1 MAVVLL
7 ASYSCVQDTT
17 EDLGPVVSGSGQGG
31 GKVATL
37 RVSMPA
43 SSRTALG
50 EKVDG
55 KYPVS
60 WCEGDVLAVNGKP
73 TTSITISEEDSGVA
87 VFELP
92 LGITIPYN
100 IVYPY
105 CGDGVAAEGEN
116 GKYPVM
122 FLSEQQH
129 TEGTFAP
136 NSAPMY
142 AWSNGFDDVH
152 MEHLTTVI
160 RLGIKAK
167 AGESVDLKYVS
178 VSTVAAEPIS
188 GLFDVYCAEGGEQP
202 QGTLVA
208 RDSALSTIFYNF
220 EGDSY
225 VINDS
230 KEEYFYIAL
239 PKGEYSR
246 FEVNFVNQS
255 GDVYA
260 ETFDATGD
268 KQLVA
273 GKVREFP
280 VVEFEA
286 NSKMLLIGNDV
297 DMETFAMEVK
307 AGTFNDKFDGALLVN
322 DVDMTGKEWASV
334 EGFNSVFEG
343 RNYTIKGLTA
353 PLFGENV
360 VATISNLN
368 VEANIVE
375 AANGKVGIIAR
386 SLAVEGEKVGTIF
399 NCSAAGTLEYNNPN
413 ITVTSALDL
422 INVGG
427 LVGGVYGGNVTLS
440 KSNVNIKVAMV
451 GPENEATAYKPCVGG
466 VVGYVCAAGEVMPV
480 VAENENLGSLDWDD
494 VSKST
499 QVIPYVG
506 GVAGYVTA
514 GTFEKNTNSG
524 VLSVSEPMLDLNWGG
539 VAGATSVAIAECV
552 NAGSLTINEAITKA
566 NIGGVV
572 GALEA
577 GSITNCENSGQLL
590 FDTNFVI
597 NGACKVGG
605 VVAYAEKGTK
615 KIENC
620 VNSGSI
626 TYRGTCNYKSRTSA
640 TGNANLALGGVVGFA
655 WAESIKDCSNLS
667 SAVINVGGF
676 VSGNGKIDSDYVTID
691 KMTGIAGVIG
701 VRGGRQAEIGAE
713 NLVRTENCNN
723 GGNVHFKWQ
732 YCGAAYIY
740 SSACIGVLNSDYVSG
755 CKNDGAVVVEANVTS
770 DTVTNE
776 YTSTVTAFASG
787 LIGYVDYSCDKI
799 FDCQNTGSVEARN
812 SNARMFWVS
821 GVLGTAKS
829 GVNIV
834 MTNCANSGNVYV
846 AKDVVARNLY
856 VGGILANTLNI
867 KLSYP
872 NCYNA
877 GTIEVNANT
886 LEETYAGSIFGRS
899 YKSDTGKGTEG
910 IENDGKVIFSG
921 VSPIVYLGGFCGRY
935 EEENHTVEFQNSTTG
950 SVEFSGEASVA
961 AFIGGIGGLA
971 SGTVSFTRVNN
982 EYGNIGGITGINNLT
997 KGGTFKGMT
1006 NNGNVTLTGTA
1017 PKVYISGGFGYVG
1030 SAKEGIA
1037 NINNNGTITVPLNTE
1052 VAYPEKIYMGGVF
1065 GYANTNVAYPSSAG
1079 SIVEKNVIRDCH
1091 NTGNVNYYG
1100 IARDGAYVGGLI
1112 GRAEKAPIYNCSNS
1126 GTVTSTGNAGDYTPK
1141 GTQSEDKH
1149 QQNCWGWNSHNDDLA
1164 IGGIAGQVDL
1174 DMKGCENSGSV
1185 THTCT
1190 LNPIKIDTNGKTSTS
1205 RFDVG
1210 GLVGRTYCNFSTSS
1224 AYSFSLTDNVNNGAV
1239 TIYGTPSATNN
1250 TASIDLGDAG
1260 EWQWTDIDDSD
1271 RTNKRVFYR
1280 VNVGGL
1286 IGRMIDDSS
1295 TNVKHFVNGCV
1306 NNAAVSV
1313 PEAAGAKCLSVAGAV
1328 GELLISNA
1336 DFNNVVNK
1344 GRVSIEKAGVGTTT
1358 SGSQFMHAYFINMGG
1373 LVATYFD
1380 CRVFATKGNYK
1391 QVVNFNDCVNDGDI
1405 HYGEIAA
1412 SCYQCAGGMLGQAI
1426 HIRGDWCIGNNDKRD
1441 GRAYSGSG
1449 ERYSCIDV
1457 HFNRCKNNGNIDF
1470 LSTAM
1475 NLDAGYNYNYAGG
1488 ILGTGNIGHNGYTQ
1502 HYNSVDL
1509 TFDHCENTGSIQ
1521 WDRNN
1526 SVMSTNAN
1534 PYYTAVGG
1542 IVGHHCGG
1550 IGVSTTSRSY
1560 TTNGRSVS
1568 TVDAFN
1574 AQIISCKNSGRI
1586 WGFSGYLGGIIGC
1599 GNWYTKITGTAED
1612 PTINTG
1618 DIVVVRDGGK
1628 VVVKNRYGNKY
1639 MYAGGI
1645 AGIMREYTSAAYA
1658 VGAASGANNAYPL
1671 YYPEEQYARIEYA
1684 VNEGAV
1690 GSTGYAGGI
1699 AGYYWSAVQPSKEIR
1714 NVNSHRGGLQYC
1726 RNTGDIYAL
1735 EGSTTNVGAIVGM
1748 ARMFTYS
1755 ANSGSD
1761 LAISLNDK
1769 DWQIGVSDCEVGG
1782 KLLRGA
1788 VTNIVVDETN
1798 YMQAIYGE
1806 NWADDAVSISDKPY
1820 DGCIL
1825 YVPAPEVP
1833 ETPENPEGGEDEGAE
1848 PAAKR

>member
-1 MAVVLL
+1 M
-7 ASYSCVQDTT
+7 
-17 EDLGPVVSGSGQGG
+17 VSGSGQEG

-50 EKVDG
+50 DKVDG

-60 WCEGDVLAVNGKP
+60 WCEGDVLTVNGKP

-87 VFELP
+87 IFELP

-105 CGDGVAAEGEN
+105 IREDSVESKD

-122 FLSEQQH
+122 FLTEQQH

-152 MEHLTTVI
+152 MEHLTSVI

-178 VSTVAAEPIS
+178 ISTVAAEPIS
-188 GLFDVYCAEGGEQP
+188 GIFDVYCADGGEKA
-202 QGTLVA
+202 QGTLEA
-208 RDSALSTIFYNF
+208 HAGALSTIFYSF

-225 VINDS
+225 VISDS

-239 PKGEYSR
+239 PKGEYTR
-246 FEVNFVNQS
+246 FEVNFVNQA
-255 GDVYA
+255 GEVYV

-268 KQLVA
+268 KQLLP

-286 NSKMLLIGNDV
+286 NSKMFLIGNDV

-307 AGTFNDKFDGALLVN
+307 AGTFNDKYDGALLVN
-322 DVDMTGKEWASV
+322 DIDMTGKEWISL
-334 EGFNSVFEG
+334 EGFTSMFEG
-343 RNYTIKGLTA
+343 RNYSIKGLTT

-360 VATISNLN
+360 VGTISNLR
-368 VEANIVE
+368 VEGTITE
-375 AANGKVGIIAR
+375 SANGKVGIIAR
-386 SLAVEGEKVGTIF
+386 SLAVDGDKVGTIF
-399 NCSAAGTLEYNNPN
+399 NCSAAGSIVYSNPN
-413 ITVTSALDL
+413 ITVADKLDL

-427 LVGGVYGGNVTLS
+427 VVGGVYGGSVTLS
-440 KSNVNIKVAMV
+440 KSDVNIEVTMV
-451 GPENEATAYKPCVGG
+451 GPENEAAAYKPCVGG
-466 VVGYVCAAGEVMPV
+466 VVGYVCAAGEVLPV
-480 VAENENLGSLDWDD
+480 VVENENRGSLDWDD
-494 VSKST
+494 VSKSS
-499 QVIPYVG
+499 QVLPYLG

-514 GTFEKNTNSG
+514 GAFEKNVNSG
-524 VLSVSEPMLDLNWGG
+524 VLSVSEAMHELDWGG
-539 VAGATSVAIAECV
+539 VVGASSVSISECV

-566 NIGGVV
+566 RIGGVV
-572 GALEA
+572 GLLEA
-577 GSITNCENSGQLL
+577 GSIVNSENSGKLL
-590 FDTNFVI
+590 FDENFVI
-597 NGACKVGG
+597 NGSCNVGG

-615 KIENC
+615 SIENC

-626 TYRGTCNYKSRTSA
+626 TYLGSCTYKSRTST
-640 TGNANLALGGVVGFA
+640 TGNANLVLGGVVGFA
-655 WAESIKDCSNLS
+655 WSELIKDCSNYS
-667 SAVINVGGF
+667 TAVINVAGN
-676 VSGNGKIDSDYVTID
+676 VSGNGKIDSDYVSID

-701 VRGGRQAEIGAE
+701 VRGGRQTEIGAAE
-713 NLVRTENCNN
+713 SVRTENCTNA
-723 GGNVHFKWQ
+723 GNVHFKWQ
-732 YCGAAYIY
+732 YCGASYIY
-740 SSACIGVLNSDYVSG
+740 SSACIGVLNSDYVSN
-755 CKNDGAVVVEANVTS
+755 CKNDGSVVVEANVS
-770 DTVTNE
+770 YDGYDNE
-776 YTSTVTAFASG
+776 YTSTVTVFASG
-787 LIGYVDYSCDKI
+787 LIGYIDYSCDKI
-799 FDCQNTGSVEARN
+799 FDCQNTGSLEARN
-812 SNARMFWVS
+812 TNARMFWVS

-829 GVNIV
+829 GVDIKL
-834 MTNCANSGNVYV
+834 TNCANSGNI
-846 AKDVVARNLY
+846 VVAEDVTVRNLY
-856 VGGILANTLNI
+856 VGGILSNTLNM
-867 KLSYP
+867 KLQYP
-872 NCYNA
+872 NCYNS
-877 GTIEVNANT
+877 GTVESKAHAT
-886 LEETYAGSIFGRS
+886 EETYLGSIFGRS
-899 YKSDTGKGTEG
+899 YKSDKGLGTQG
-910 IENDGKVIFSG
+910 IENDGRVVYSG
-921 VSPIVYLGGFCGRY
+921 KSAIAYVGGYCGRY

-950 SVEFSGEASVA
+950 VVEFNGEASVA
-961 AFIGGIGGLA
+961 AFIGGIAGLA
-971 SGTVSFTRVNN
+971 
-982 EYGNIGGITGINNLT
+982 GGAVTLDRTNGVVGQVAGIKSIPNLT
-997 KGGTFKGMT
+997 KGGEFVGMI
-1006 NNGNVTLTGTA
+1006 NNGNVTILGSS
-1017 PKVYISGGFGYVG
+1017 PLVYISGGFGYLG
-1030 SAKEGIA
+1030 SAKEGVA
-1037 NINNNGTITVPLNTE
+1037 NITNNGTVTVPLNME
-1052 VAYPEKIYMGGVF
+1052 IVYPTTIYMGGVF
-1065 GYANTNVAYPSSAG
+1065 GYANMNVTYPSAAG
-1079 SIVEKNVIRDCH
+1079 SIAEKNVIRDCH
-1091 NTGNVNYYG
+1091 NTGNINYYG
-1100 IARDGAYVGGLI
+1100 IARDGAYVGGLV
-1112 GRAEKAPIYNCSNS
+1112 GRAEKAPIYNCSNK
-1126 GTVTSTGNAGDYTPK
+1126 GAVTSTGNAGDYTPK
-1141 GTQSEDKH
+1141 GTQAEDKH
-1149 QQNCWGWNSHNDDLA
+1149 QQNCWGWNYHNEDLA

-1174 DMKGCENSGSV
+1174 DMKDCENNGTV

-1190 LNPIKIDTNGKTSTS
+1190 QNPIKLDHNGKTSAS

-1210 GLVGRTYCNFSTSS
+1210 GIAGRTFCNYSTTS
-1224 AYSFSLTDNVNNGAV
+1224 AYSFSLTNLVNNGAV
-1239 TIYGTPSATNN
+1239 TIYGSPSATNN

-1295 TNVKHFVNGCV
+1295 ANVKHFVNGCV

-1426 HIRGDWCIGNNDKRD
+1426 HIRGDWCIGNNDKRN
-1441 GRAYSGSG
+1441 GKAYSGSG

-1502 HYNSVDL
+1502 HFNSVDL

-1550 IGVSTTSRSY
+1550 VGVSTTSRSY
-1560 TTNGRSVS
+1560 TNNGRSVS

-1645 AGIMREYTSAAYA
+1645 AGIMREYINAAYA
-1658 VGAASGANNAYPL
+1658 VGYSGNNSFPI

-1735 EGSTTNVGAIVGM
+1735 EGSTTNVGSIVGM
-1748 ARMFTYS
+1748 ARMFTYT

-1761 LAISLNDK
+1761 LAIKLNDK
-1769 DWQIGVSDCEVGG
+1769 NWQIGVSDCEVGG
-1782 KLLRGA
+1782 SVLRGA
-1788 VTNIVVDETN
+1788 VGNITVDQTN

-1806 NWADDAVSISDKPY
+1806 GWADDAESVSDKPY

-1833 ETPENPEGGEDEGAE
+1833 ETPEDGGDEGTE
-1848 PAAKR
+1848 PEATRK